1 MAFTAQ
7 YAGTCDSCEEPIR
20 PGQSVRYTAA
30 GDVVHAGCADGDPRL
45 VTAERV
51 EETCT
56 DCWLIKP
63 CPCDDERRER

>member
-20 PGQSVRYTAA
+20 PGARVRYTKA
-30 GDVVHAGCADGDPRL
+30 GDLIHAGCADETQ
-45 VTAERV
+45 TAPVRV

-56 DCWLIKP
+56 ECWLIKP
-63 CPCDDERRER
+63 CACDDERRSA